1 MVKAKKFILITKI
14 KKLKVCALVAVRME
28 SKRLPNKAFLDLGGY
43 TILERVA
50 INLKASDYIDEVII
64 ATTNEKSDDPIEEFS
79 LDKRIPLYRG
89 SKENVLERYWDAAKL
104 YEADIV
110 VRATGD
116 NPFVCY
122 EIADLLI
129 KNHVSSN
136 SDFTM
141 VEKEK
146 LPMGVATEI
155 ISRKALD
162 FLLSQK
168 MNFNYSEYMTFYFIN
183 NPKFFDISV
192 VPSPIKF
199 HSYNPRARLTIDYP
213 KDYELAELIVKNI
226 SPGNSPIK
234 LENILRLMLNKPE
247 IIYINQGLGVKWL
260 DQKKLVDK
268 INFNT
273 KIL

>member
-1 MVKAKKFILITKI
+1 MITKNN
-14 KKLKVCALVAVRME
+14 KKQRVCALVAVRME
-28 SKRLPNKAFLDLGGY
+28 SKRLPNKAFLDLGGH
-43 TILERVA
+43 TILERVV
-50 INLKASDYIDEVII
+50 INLKASEYIDEVII
-64 ATTNEKSDDPIEEFS
+64 ATTNEKQDDPIEEFS
-79 LDKRIPLYRG
+79 IDKKISFYRG
-89 SKENVLERYWDAAKL
+89 SKENVLERYWNAAKL

-122 EIADLLI
+122 EIVDLLI
-129 KNHVSSN
+129 RNHVSRN

-155 ISRKALD
+155 ISKKSLD

-168 MNFNYSEYMTFYFIN
+168 MNFSFSEYMTFYFIN
-183 NPKFFDISV
+183 NPKFFDICV
-192 VPSPIKF
+192 IPAPVKF
-199 HSYNPRARLTIDYP
+199 RSHNPRARLTIDYP
-213 KDYELAELIVKNI
+213 EDYELAKFIVKSINPRNT
-226 SPGNSPIK
+226 SIK
-234 LENILRLMLNKPE
+234 LENILRLISNNPE

-260 DQKKLVDK
+260 DQKKLVDR
-268 INFNT
+268 ISLNT

>member
-1 MVKAKKFILITKI
+1 M
-14 KKLKVCALVAVRME
+14 
-28 SKRLPNKAFLDLGGY
+28 
-43 TILERVA
+43 A

-79 LDKRIPLYRG
+79 LDKRIPLTEAQ
-89 SKENVLERYWDAAKL
+89 KKNVLERYWDAAKL

-122 EIADLLI
+122 EIVDLLI

-168 MNFNYSEYMTFYFIN
+168 MNFNYSEYMTFY
-183 NPKFFDISV
+183 S
-192 VPSPIKF
+192 
-199 HSYNPRARLTIDYP
+199 
-213 KDYELAELIVKNI
+213 
-226 SPGNSPIK
+226 
-234 LENILRLMLNKPE
+234 
-247 IIYINQGLGVKWL
+247 
-260 DQKKLVDK
+260 
-268 INFNT
+268 
-273 KIL
+273 